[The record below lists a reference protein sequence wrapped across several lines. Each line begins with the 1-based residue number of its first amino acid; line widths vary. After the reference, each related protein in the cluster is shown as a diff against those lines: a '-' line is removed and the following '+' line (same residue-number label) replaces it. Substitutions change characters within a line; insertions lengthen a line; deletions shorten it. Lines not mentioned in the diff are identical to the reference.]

1 MSFFKLEDNERIVRI
16 ARRHWLLPVV
26 ETLVLLFSLLIPL
39 ILTSVLYSLPSA
51 GETFGNMG
59 AFSMICILS
68 WLFVVWNIAFVIWTN
83 QWLDVLVITNLH
95 IIDIEQIGLW
105 NREISTLNLEKIQ
118 DVSSK
123 TEGLIASLLDYGDVE
138 IQTAGSITNFIV
150 TRVEYP
156 DVIRQV
162 INEQVNIRL
171 NPNP

>member
-1 MSFFKLEDNERIVRI
+1 
-16 ARRHWLLPVV
+16 
-26 ETLVLLFSLLIPL
+26 LLIPL
-39 ILTSVLYSLPSA
+39 TISSVLYSLPQA
-51 GETFGNMG
+51 EETFGNMG
-59 AFSMICILS
+59 ALSMIFILT

-138 IQTAGSITNFIV
+138 PQTAGSITNFIV
-150 TRVEYP
+150 NRVEYP

-162 INEQVNIRL
+162 INEQVNNRL
-171 NPNP
+171 NPDPKV